1 VATSSLESRSG
12 PFTFAE
18 PGSMRS
24 RRRLRRR
31 GAGHAGPARLARS
44 CLRPARGRRVR
55 LPGPTHPGQRLVSR
69 ARTADATQ
77 RRQVPSLIQHA
88 RHGGRIKGGYAVAP
102 RCPAGPLDPT
112 TEPSRITSA
121 RGPGGKRSG
130 PFVGHTGWSTAV
142 NEGVTRPGRYA
153 GQGLD
158 VGPSG

>member
-1 VATSSLESRSG
+1 MATSSLESRSG

-31 GAGHAGPARLARS
+31 GAGHA
-44 CLRPARGRRVR
+44 
-55 LPGPTHPGQRLVSR
+55 GPTHPGQRLVSR